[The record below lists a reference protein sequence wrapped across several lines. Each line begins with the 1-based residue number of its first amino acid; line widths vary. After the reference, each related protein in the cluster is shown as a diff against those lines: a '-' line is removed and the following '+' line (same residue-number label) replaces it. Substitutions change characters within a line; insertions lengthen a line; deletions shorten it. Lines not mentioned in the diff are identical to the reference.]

1 MQQTTTS
8 FWKLGLVAAACAALA
23 ACGGGDASGNNSGN
37 GSSATIALS
46 GQVKDGPIQGAQV
59 CLYANGTLAQN
70 PNNTAICSSA
80 TDGNGNYTLQIPANL
95 SGLLTLIASK
105 SGGIQLASILGTIA
119 TVQAA
124 ASQGQVSASSL
135 PSLQVTHFTTADFAL
150 ADTDGD
156 GTVSQSERDA
166 YKPDFARVQQAATAI
181 KAVIDFGRS
190 ELLGGNIANTRQL
203 AAAVGKGKPAGNGQ
217 TFDQWLATAPV
228 VAQLQEAIRN
238 DVGGSLSGK
247 FAKYQ
252 LTTNTT
258 ARNIPPTV
266 TTQYNGVTASIYCW
280 ADNLGTVQRPAEIA
294 LDAARGVVVL
304 KTMNDTNELL
314 YITGN
319 YDAQTGNFTLNDN
332 TPKSVSLVSGGVTFY
347 GEENFVTTGKVDGSG
362 NLSGT
367 FNFAVATTWSIDATR
382 QECTA
387 SGTIMATKAP

>member
-8 FWKLGLVAAACAALA
+8 FWKLGLVAATCAALA
-23 ACGGGDASGNNSGN
+23 ACGGGDGGSNNAGN
-37 GSSATIALS
+37 SSNATIALS
-46 GQVKDGPIQGAQV
+46 GQVKDGPVQGAQV
-59 CLYANGTLAQN
+59 CLYSNGTLAQN
-70 PNNTAICSSA
+70 ANNTAICSSA

-105 SGGIQLASILGTIA
+105 NGGIQLASILGTIA

-124 ASQGQVSASSL
+124 ASQGQVTASSL

-166 YKPDFARVQQAATAI
+166 YKPDFAKVQQAAMAI
-181 KAVIDFGRS
+181 KAVIDFGRN

-217 TFDQWLATAPV
+217 TFDQWLATAPIA
-228 VAQLQEAIRN
+228 AQLQEAIRS
-238 DVGGSLSGK
+238 DVGDSLSSK

-252 LTTNTT
+252 LALDTTT
-258 ARNIPPTV
+258 RNVPPTV
-266 TTQYNGVTASIYCW
+266 TANGGAASIYCDTN
-280 ADNLGTVQRPAEIA
+280 ALGIGQKPAAIA
-294 LDAARGVVVL
+294 LDATRGIVAL
-304 KTMNDTNELL
+304 KTINDTNETV
-314 YITGN
+314 YITGS
-319 YDAQTGNFTLNDN
+319 YDAQTGNFLFNDN

-347 GEENFVTTGKVDGSG
+347 HEDSFMATGKVDASG

-367 FNFAVATTWSIDATR
+367 FQQMDANTWSIDATR
-382 QECTA
+382 QVCTS
-387 SGTIMATKAP
+387 SGTVTATKL